1 MLNEPKQILVVDDEP
16 NLRRVLSAQLTR
28 DGYEVHVASGGLD
41 ALECLRDNHIDLV
54 ITDLKMPGLDG
65 LGLLRRAVELDPGLP
80 VVIMTA
86 HGTVDN
92 AVEALKAGAFDYVT
106 KPFDQQEVRT
116 IVHKA
121 LRTRDL
127 AARDA
132 SPAARGATE
141 ARHGIIG
148 RSESIHEVYGV
159 IDRVADTPTTVLIT
173 GESGTGKELVAR
185 AMHESSSRRERP
197 FIKVNC
203 AAIPRDLME
212 SELFGYE
219 RGAFTGAVTSKPGRF
234 ELASGGT
241 LFLDEIGSIPVEMQ
255 VKLLR
260 ALQESEFERVGGVKT
275 LRIDVRLV
283 AATNTDLKRQIAE
296 GTFREDLFYR
306 LNVVPIRLPALRERV
321 DDIPVLIEHF
331 IRKFNARLSKGVL
344 GVSPDALA
352 TMMAYPW
359 PGNVRE
365 LENVVERAVLFCDGD
380 EIGAGDLPG
389 DLLRTEPVVPL
400 SPLHAPPLEGGLKE
414 QVKAA
419 VNHLERQ
426 LIQRALEQMGGN
438 VTHTARLLKLS
449 RKGLQLKMKEL
460 GLREQ
465 PAKLEPSAEGRAS
478 GLREMGQGQ
487 DEGKRDGAGARDS
500 DDP

>member
-28 DGYEVHVASGGLD
+28 DGYEVHVASGGLE

-185 AMHESSSRRERP
+185 AMHESSS
-197 FIKVNC
+197 
-203 AAIPRDLME
+203 
-212 SELFGYE
+212 
-219 RGAFTGAVTSKPGRF
+219 
-234 ELASGGT
+234 
-241 LFLDEIGSIPVEMQ
+241 
-255 VKLLR
+255 
-260 ALQESEFERVGGVKT
+260 
-275 LRIDVRLV
+275 
-283 AATNTDLKRQIAE
+283 
-296 GTFREDLFYR
+296 
-306 LNVVPIRLPALRERV
+306 
-321 DDIPVLIEHF
+321 
-331 IRKFNARLSKGVL
+331 
-344 GVSPDALA
+344 
-352 TMMAYPW
+352 
-359 PGNVRE
+359 
-365 LENVVERAVLFCDGD
+365 
-380 EIGAGDLPG
+380 
-389 DLLRTEPVVPL
+389 
-400 SPLHAPPLEGGLKE
+400 
-414 QVKAA
+414 
-419 VNHLERQ
+419 
-426 LIQRALEQMGGN
+426 
-438 VTHTARLLKLS
+438 
-449 RKGLQLKMKEL
+449 
-460 GLREQ
+460 
-465 PAKLEPSAEGRAS
+465 
-478 GLREMGQGQ
+478 
-487 DEGKRDGAGARDS
+487 
-500 DDP
+500 